1 MKVQI
6 GTVSSGTLR
15 SEDLMESF
23 ASELRQLSD
32 GNHTE
37 SGDKLLA
44 EVDAI
49 DRENYDYEDEC
60 DVHDLVDAL
69 IEELSERA
77 PAHVHFGTLD
87 GDGAEFGFWP
97 DLDFRGCTV
106 AEIVSSGPN
115 GEGDMVDIDC
125 QVYVSTNDHGNT
137 TVSELRGEEIWSVV

>member
-23 ASELRQLSD
+23 ASELRHLSD

-49 DRENYDYEDEC
+49 DRENYDYEEEC
-60 DVHDLVDAL
+60 HVHDLVEAL

-77 PAHVHFGTLD
+77 PAHVYFGAHE

-97 DLDFRGCTV
+97 DLDFIGCTT
-106 AEIVSSGPN
+106 EIVSEGPN
-115 GEGDMVDIDC
+115 GASDMVDIDC
-125 QVYVSTNDHGNT
+125 QIHISVNDHGNT
-137 TVSELRGEEIWSVV
+137 TVSELRGDEIWSAV